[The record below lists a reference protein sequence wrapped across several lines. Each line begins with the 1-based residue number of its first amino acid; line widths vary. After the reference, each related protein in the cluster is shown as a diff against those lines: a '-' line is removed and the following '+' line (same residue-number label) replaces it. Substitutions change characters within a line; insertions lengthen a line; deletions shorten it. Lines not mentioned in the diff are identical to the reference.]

1 VIENLITNYSKENAY
16 YTIDCLC
23 IKFNDWIE
31 KARRETE
38 DQKTKVQKEAEDIVS
53 QIYQDK
59 YRELE
64 SLQEKHD
71 DEIVALKR

>member
-1 VIENLITNYSKENAY
+1 M
-16 YTIDCLC
+16 
-23 IKFNDWIE
+23 
-31 KARRETE
+31 ARREAE